1 MSASGRRLA
10 NDWSSGK
17 AVVGRDHCLKR
28 AIMGSTGF
36 VYEIAS
42 GNAAQNG
49 SISIETPRV
58 YWEDRLERERE

>member
-1 MSASGRRLA
+1 
-10 NDWSSGK
+10 
-17 AVVGRDHCLKR
+17 
-28 AIMGSTGF
+28 MGSTGF